1 MWLEER
7 DGSLVALPASAGGG
21 GRGGGGVVAVTQRTV
36 LRDPCT
42 GADADV
48 LFCGR
53 VQAGACA
60 GQPGTDLYQATT
72 QFFDGSKPTDPTLVC
87 AADGTAAAG
96 GPDGGPVRFTVAQLQ
111 SAVQEQ
117 FASVVPP
124 TAPVAVA
131 PQGSALLNY
140 PAIFYATQ
148 PSPATLVDEGLLFG
162 VLPYRIDAAPL
173 RHDWA
178 VDGRARVLADTHQG
192 RPYTEAQ
199 RVNVGG
205 GRVSGYY
212 VGYTFDSTGVH
223 STSLT
228 TTWGGTFTVPGYG
241 TFPIPATVAAT
252 SPTVTFDVR
261 AARSQLIR

>member
-1 MWLEER
+1 M
-7 DGSLVALPASAGGG
+7 ALPASAGGG
-21 GRGGGGVVAVTQRTV
+21 GRGGGRVAPVTQRTV

-60 GQPGTDLYQATT
+60 GQPGTDLYQAQT

-87 AADGTAAAG
+87 AADGTAVPG
-96 GPDGGPVRFTVAQLQ
+96 GPDAGPVRFTVAQLQ
-111 SAVQEQ
+111 IAVQEQ
-117 FASVVPP
+117 FESVVPP

-131 PQGSALLNY
+131 PEGSALLNY

-162 VLPYRIDAAPL
+162 VLPYRIDAAPR

-192 RPYTEAQ
+192 RPYTESQ

-212 VGYTFDSTGVH
+212 VGYTFDSTGAH